1 MTLYGNILKVL
12 VLSIAFGFSSQLLA
26 RDSVPLFSGN
36 ELFKIIDEPF
46 KSGDNQTI
54 VEFEVNRGQSFFST
68 LVIPI
73 TNAHFELID
82 SDGNMVIDSHSQLI
96 SITHGEEIE
105 PGLPGAS
112 YKLPSLDVG
121 NKTGIWKFIIQYDEV
136 NYDSAIALQV
146 FKKSILNA
154 KVAIL
159 GHLAVVGDFM
169 VPAILVT
176 ANGQPVLNAEVPITV
191 TYPDGRVDKLMGYDD
206 GSGLDAV
213 AGDGVYTSSSSIPYQ
228 QIGEHIIESQV
239 VAQRL
244 GYQYQAYAGKNIVIT
259 EQMATVKDAQLS
271 LLKERCVDN
280 LVLKANV
287 TIKKSGEYSFYS
299 SLNKAQSRV
308 FGVRAIKVF
317 TLPEGDHEIELEF
330 SKQKLTRAFSNED
343 TLSFSPLL
351 IETTDTSKSGTREF
365 NSVVNPRV
373 AINESFAMK
382 DINFCR
388 DDIEITQEV
397 STFEVWSEDQSYI
410 KALEFSFP
418 VYVKQAGTYTT
429 SLTILSADFETI
441 DTLNFTRELSE
452 GDHTISFSVPGEKL
466 RKSDGP
472 YIIRSLLFYGNG
484 MGKNKMLRQ
493 LGKSKAYK
501 KELFIPV
508 VKINREAD
516 VIGIKREN
524 WDGTKNGSAL
534 VGGYARTHTSVP
546 YDYESLAKFDLSGI
560 DGVLKK
566 AELSIT
572 FGTSSLSPTFSEV
585 AIYGIHQRWEKDSVN
600 YDFFC
605 ENTNVC
611 TGWTNKI
618 AAFDSNR
625 GGYTQVIEGEALSKL
640 VQSWINDKNS
650 NHGLVLTANPAERTK
665 QVEIIDIEL
674 QLLVTEE

>member
-1 MTLYGNILKVL
+1 MKLYGNILKFL
-12 VLSIAFGFSSQLLA
+12 VLSIVFGFSSQLLA
-26 RDSVPLFSGN
+26 RDTVPLFSGK
-36 ELFKIIDEPF
+36 ELFEIIDEPF
-46 KSGDNQTI
+46 KSGDNQTV

-136 NYDSAIALQV
+136 NYNSAIALQI

-159 GHLAVVGDFM
+159 SHLAVVGDFM

-191 TYPDGRVDKLMGYDD
+191 TYPDGSVDELVGYDD
-206 GSGLDAV
+206 GSGSDAL
-213 AGDGVYTSSSSIPYQ
+213 AGDGVYTAPNNIPYQ
-228 QIGEHIIESQV
+228 QEGEHIIEGQV
-239 VAQRL
+239 LAHRL
-244 GYQYQAYAGKNIVIT
+244 GYQYQAYAGKNIVVT
-259 EQMATVKDAQLS
+259 EQMAKVNKTQLS
-271 LLKERCVDN
+271 FSEVGCLNE

-287 TIKKSGEYSFYS
+287 TIKRAGEYSFYS
-299 SLNKAQSRV
+299 SLNKTQRHL

-317 TLPEGDHEIELEF
+317 SLPEGDHVIELEF

-351 IETTDTSKSGTREF
+351 IETTDTLKSGTREF
-365 NSVVNPRV
+365 NSLVNPRV

-388 DDIEITQEV
+388 DDIEITQELGT
-397 STFEVWSEDQSYI
+397 SEVWSEDQSYI

-429 SLTILSADFETI
+429 SLTILSANFETI
-441 DTLNFTRELSE
+441 DTLNFTRELVE
-452 GDHTISFSVPGEKL
+452 GDNTISFSVSNEML

-493 LGKSKAYK
+493 LGKSKDYK
-501 KELFIPV
+501 KELFIPAIKV
-508 VKINREAD
+508 NRTAD
-516 VIGIKREN
+516 VIGVKREN

-534 VGGYARTHTSVP
+534 VGGYARTHASVP

-585 AIYGIHQRWEKDSVN
+585 TIYGVHQRWEKDSVN
-600 YDFFC
+600 YNFFC
-605 ENTNVC
+605 ESSNVC

-618 AAFDSNR
+618 AAFYSNR

-640 VQSWINDKNS
+640 VQNWIDDKNS

-665 QVEIIDIEL
+665 KVEILDIEL

>member
-397 STFEVWSEDQSYI
+397 STFEVWSEDQPYI

-418 VYVKQAGTYTT
+418 AYVKQAGTYTT

-441 DTLNFTRELSE
+441 DTLNFIRELSE

-501 KELFIPV
+501 KELFIPA

-665 QVEIIDIEL
+665 QVEILDIEL